1 MRGKRYS
8 GKWFIVCTAPN
19 GLPHDR
25 LGLIVAKR
33 LVKTAVARNA
43 LKRMIREAFRLC
55 GGNGGGVGRDM
66 VVQLRSPPGD
76 PAARREELASLI
88 ARAVA

>member
-19 GLPHDR
+19 GLAYDR

-43 LKRMIREAFRLC
+43 LKRMIREAFRQC
-55 GGNGGGVGRDM
+55 GGSGGNAGRDV

-76 PAARREELASLI
+76 PAASREELASLV